1 MNLDPLAEEYFDNSP
16 FNFVAN
22 TPLIAYDPDGK
33 RIRIVGDDD
42 YKRTVFGQLINLALA
57 SDAGAAQ
64 VTQAINSDD
73 TFTIFDPE
81 YHDDHLDVQEG
92 NGNDKNVGFD
102 LSKADEDLPKKEG
115 RNGKSLKANA
125 LTNLA
130 HELSHFNN
138 RKGEGSLIAGE
149 NGYSTGVIASEVE
162 AVRIEN
168 AVRRDLG
175 LDERTDYGGVN
186 VYGKKIQE
194 KTYTL
199 NGQKY
204 RGYFLVRDK
213 NYSNVARTKGINF
226 ENIRTRVTS
235 LSQNWRGGK
244 FIINRYKKP
253 VAKSELNIEKRN

>member
-1 MNLDPLAEEYFDNSP
+1 M
-16 FNFVAN
+16 
-22 TPLIAYDPDGK
+22 
-33 RIRIVGDDD
+33 
-42 YKRTVFGQLINLALA
+42 
-57 SDAGAAQ
+57 
-64 VTQAINSDD
+64 
-73 TFTIFDPE
+73 PE
-81 YHDDHLDVQEG
+81 G
-92 NGNDKNVGFD
+92 
-102 LSKADEDLPKKEG
+102 EG
-115 RNGKSLKANA
+115 RNGKSLEANA

-138 RKGEGSLIAGE
+138 RKGDDNLIADE
-149 NGYSTGVIASEVE
+149 NGYSTGVTASEVE

-199 NGQKY
+199 KGQKY

-213 NYSNVARTKGINF
+213 NYSNVAKTSGLNF
-226 ENIRTRVTS
+226 ENIRTRVS
-235 LSQNWRGGK
+235 GLSQNWRGGK

-253 VAKSELNIEKRN
+253 IAKSELNIEKRN